1 MILKRAQSPDAINC
15 AAAVPAGANF
25 KRGSVD
31 FGSGRRVKM
40 EKKNDE
46 ENEK

>member
-1 MILKRAQSPDAINC
+1 MIFKRAQSPDAINC

-25 KRGSVD
+25 RRGSVD
-31 FGSGRRVKM
+31 FGSGRRVRM
-40 EKKNDE
+40 GKKSDD